1 MPDKWYEGSD
11 GKPTH
16 LELADA
22 DIERLRAAG
31 TGPIL
36 DEISA
41 LAFPAKT
48 YGDWFEAGGFPDLAA
63 RARTELA
70 QRTNAGQQMA
80 EMMQLDHPPQ
90 RR

>member
-1 MPDKWYEGSD
+1 MPGNWYEGSD

-16 LELADA
+16 LELDDA
-22 DIERLRAAG
+22 DMQRLRAAG
-31 TGPIL
+31 KGPIL

-48 YGDWFEAGGFPDLAA
+48 YGDWFDACGFPDLAA

-70 QRTNAGQQMA
+70 QCTNAGQQMA
-80 EMMQLDHPPQ
+80 EIMQLDQPPQ
-90 RR
+90 